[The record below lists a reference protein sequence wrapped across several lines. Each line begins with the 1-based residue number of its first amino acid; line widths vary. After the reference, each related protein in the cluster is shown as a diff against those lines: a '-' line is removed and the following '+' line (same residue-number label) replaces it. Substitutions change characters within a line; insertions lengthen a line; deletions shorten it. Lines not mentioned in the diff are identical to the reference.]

1 MNLVEDLTFIPDG
14 LLKNKKRIYLG
25 SVFYFLLSNYL
36 SRRTVNFKFN
46 TMSNVSLA
54 KFVNLIRLNLLK
66 NYQLVIKKFKK
77 PIYFENILWKKQ
89 HFDSVGYQAQKHS
102 IVGRMLYQLSYVGS
116 TQLFS
121 QNLFTPHSATDI
133 PCTNY

>member
-77 PIYFENILWKKQ
+77 PIYFENIL
-89 HFDSVGYQAQKHS
+89 
-102 IVGRMLYQLSYVGS
+102 
-116 TQLFS
+116 
-121 QNLFTPHSATDI
+121 
-133 PCTNY
+133 